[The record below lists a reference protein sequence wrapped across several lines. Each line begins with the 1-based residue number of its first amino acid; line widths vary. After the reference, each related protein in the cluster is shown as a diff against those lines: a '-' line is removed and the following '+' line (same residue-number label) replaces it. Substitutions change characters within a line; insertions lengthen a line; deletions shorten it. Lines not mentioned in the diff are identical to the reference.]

1 MYPTKFVR
9 CPLRR
14 DGGKGAPSLSIQVH
28 LVTQTC
34 FVAVATV
41 DSTLLELFSLTTAGP
56 SAWVLDER
64 RWWITEVPLDHC
76 APGSEGYQVCSC
88 LALRMSCWASPHL
101 AGRWRHKVVIDNL
114 RCIHMAHRGWRWGI
128 GVVPPLASSAGKWG
142 ESIFARFSGMELQSS
157 THRLRTSRCSRSPG
171 LPGRSLRL
179 PFTCSQSTAA
189 LLFDAGFQFE

>member
-114 RCIHMAHRGWRWGI
+114 RCIHMAHRGRRWGM
-128 GVVPPLASSAGKWG
+128 GVVPPLGFKCREMGRVHLRLVFGYGAPILNAQIENQPLLTFTWSLGT
-142 ESIFARFSGMELQSS
+142 FAQTTFHLQPKYSS
-157 THRLRTSRCSRSPG
+157 T
-171 LPGRSLRL
+171 
-179 PFTCSQSTAA
+179 AI
-189 LLFDAGFQFE
+189 